1 MSTKPRI
8 PTELVEGYFMQVEDD
23 GSPAAALAIPVEL
36 SRLAGIPI
44 ATKSSVQLDPVLHEL
59 IRLYNAKYQDCV
71 YCQNAR
77 QAVAVQ
83 SGLEED
89 MVTALGHF
97 EESNLPLNY
106 KAALRIT
113 SSLAV
118 NPALLTDEI
127 WADAGTYFS
136 EQELFDIVLLSM
148 HTTASKATITLGLD
162 PGKEASSRQ
171 FYPTEEVYGESVE
184 LKEAVAE
191 LEAKGF
197 AVRAPG
203 DGPQPA
209 IPRQH
214 SEPAN
219 A

>member
-1 MSTKPRI
+1 MATTPRI

-44 ATKSSVQLDPVLHEL
+44 ASKSSFQIDPVLHEL
-59 IRLYNAKYQDCV
+59 IRLYNAKYQDCQ

-77 QAVAVQ
+77 QTVAVQ

-89 MVTALGHF
+89 MVSALGHF
-97 EESNLPLNY
+97 EDSNLPDNY

-113 SSLAV
+113 SSVAV
-118 NPALLTDEI
+118 SPALLTDEM
-127 WADAGTYFS
+127 WDDALRHFS
-136 EQELFDIVLLSM
+136 ELELVDIVLLSM

-171 FYPTEEVYGESVE
+171 FFPTEAVYGESEE
-184 LKEAVAE
+184 LKEAVAA
-191 LEAKGF
+191 LETNGF
-197 AVRAPG
+197 VVRPPG
-203 DGPQPA
+203 DGPEHEM
-209 IPRQH
+209 PRLH
-214 SEPAN
+214 SEPATT
-219 A
+219 